1 MNPRIRALLSTRP
14 LKHIIVARLI
24 AGLPLVG
31 IGAMHLAGAA
41 PMRPILEAAG
51 IPMPGLNATL
61 APLMEI
67 LAGALLLSGAAARV
81 GAAIAVLSMAV
92 ALYAHTVADW
102 QDEPPVVLPLA
113 VLLAALYVLARGA
126 GAWSVDLGATRML
139 PRDDMPQ

>member
-1 MNPRIRALLSTRP
+1 MNSNLRTLLRTRP
-14 LKHIIVARLI
+14 LKHVIVARLI

-51 IPMPGLNATL
+51 IPMPGFNAAL

-81 GAAIAVLSMAV
+81 GAVIATLSMAV
-92 ALYAHTVADW
+92 ALYAHAVADW

-113 VLLAALYVLARGA
+113 VILAALYVLARGA
-126 GAWSVDLGATRML
+126 GAWSIDWSLQRAQQT
-139 PRDDMPQ
+139 QSTI

>member
-1 MNPRIRALLSTRP
+1 MNSNIRALLSTRP
-14 LKHIIVARLI
+14 LKHMIVARLI

-51 IPMPGLNATL
+51 IPMPGLNAAL

-67 LAGALLLSGAAARV
+67 LAGALLLSGTAVRV
-81 GAAIAVLSMAV
+81 GAVIAAISMAV
-92 ALYAHTVADW
+92 ALYAHAVADW

-113 VLLAALYVLARGA
+113 VLLAALYVLVRGA
-126 GAWSVDLGATRML
+126 GAWSVDWSLQRAQQTRSTI
-139 PRDDMPQ
+139 